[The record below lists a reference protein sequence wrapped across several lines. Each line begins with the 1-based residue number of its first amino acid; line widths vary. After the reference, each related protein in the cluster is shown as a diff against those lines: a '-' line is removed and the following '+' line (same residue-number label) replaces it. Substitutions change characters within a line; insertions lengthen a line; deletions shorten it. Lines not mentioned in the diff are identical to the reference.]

1 MLDAYLNSP
10 VWIGIGG
17 VYAILAIAALV
28 ILGLKLKSPDK
39 DHTELVLRTRT
50 WFWIVASI
58 TIVAALGQG
67 WAIVFIGFISFLA
80 FKEYLSMIPTR
91 RADRSVLF
99 WAYLCIP
106 FQYWLVYDAWYGL
119 FTIFIPVYA
128 FVLLAFRLILS
139 GETKGFIKSA
149 GTLQWGLMLTVYNLS
164 HLAFLLVLPIQTPA
178 AAGGAGLLFYVV
190 FLTQFNDVAQFF
202 WGKLLGKH
210 KIIPKVSPGK
220 TWEGFI
226 GGMVTTAA
234 LSALICGY
242 FTPFSLEAG
251 IAAGAII
258 ATLGFIGDVTV
269 SSVKRDLDMKDSGN
283 FLPGHGGILD
293 RLDSLTLVAPVF
305 LHFTR
310 YFYG

>member
-17 VYAILAIAALV
+17 VYAILAIATLV
-28 ILGLKLKSPDK
+28 ILGLKIKSPDK

-50 WFWIVASI
+50 WFWIIASI

-139 GETKGFIKSA
+139 GETKGFIKAA

-190 FLTQFNDVAQFF
+190 FLKQFNDVAQFF

-226 GGMVTTAA
+226 GGMITTAA
-234 LSALICGY
+234 LSALICSY

-258 ATLGFIGDVTV
+258 ATLGFVGDVTV